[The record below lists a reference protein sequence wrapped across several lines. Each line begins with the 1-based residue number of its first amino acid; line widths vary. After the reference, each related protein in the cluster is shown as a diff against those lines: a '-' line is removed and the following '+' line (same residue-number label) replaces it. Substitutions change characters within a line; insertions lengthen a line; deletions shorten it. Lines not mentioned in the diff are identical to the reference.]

1 MIESAK
7 SLNAGEQGKGR
18 SWGQQISSAISTSS
32 IFTLVM
38 WSLVE
43 AISGKKYNMS
53 GRPGGDSGL
62 EDGLIR

>member
-7 SLNAGEQGKGR
+7 SLHAGEQGKGR
-18 SWGQQISSAISTSS
+18 SWGQQISSAISMSS

-38 WSLVE
+38 WSSVE
-43 AISGKKYNMS
+43 AISGKKYNKS